1 QPAHG
6 ALHPG
11 AEDDAT
17 DDPRRRNA
25 RRRNARWRRHAA
37 DARNGR
43 NARWR
48 RGPQEEGRGEEEGPQ
63 GRSVRQPGQAGAGGE
78 GAGGQEGRQDQ
89 GSGRLGLRRRRPG
102 QGRGI
107 RSGEPAERLRRNL
120 PRWQEVAPYGTIDSC
135 TFALGACP
143 LNRAEV
149 IVRAT
154 ASNRSTP
161 RLSWISCAH
170 RTQKE
175 TPLKWQS
182 RFV

>member
-1 QPAHG
+1 RLPPRVICLIIFCAWVKRSMSWLTAVTVVPAPL
-6 ALHPG
+6 AMR
-11 AEDDAT
+11 A
-17 DDPRRRNA
+17 
-25 RRRNARWRRHAA
+25 RRNARWRRHAA
-37 DARNGR
+37 DARNGW

-120 PRWQEVAPYGTIDSC
+120 PRWQEVAPSGTIDSC

-149 IVRAT
+149 IVRA
-154 ASNRSTP
+154 
-161 RLSWISCAH
+161 
-170 RTQKE
+170 
-175 TPLKWQS
+175 
-182 RFV
+182 